1 MTTPTVLS
9 HSWKPR
15 TTEEPEQE
23 ETHKDHRAQPHAG
36 PSKIQTFCSRALSTR
51 SSSSLIPVPSALPWG
66 PGLPPPPGRASP
78 PRPQPLRPGAVR
90 SAPRAESP
98 APPPA
103 GTQRCPEKRGFGNG
117 RVPPTLAL
125 CKQVYRQREQPQNPR
140 NSRRL
145 LESKLTICFQRAL
158 GISAGLT
165 PRQHARSP
173 THHKQAPGTYFK
185 AM

>member
-78 PRPQPLRPGAVR
+78 PHPQPLPSGPELSVQHRE
-90 SAPRAESP
+90 PRAP
-98 APPPA
+98 HHPPQGHSA
-103 GTQRCPEKRGFGNG
+103 ARRSGALEMAEFLQRSLCASRFTDSASSHRTPEIPD
-117 RVPPTLAL
+117 V
-125 CKQVYRQREQPQNPR
+125 C
-140 NSRRL
+140 SR
-145 LESKLTICFQRAL
+145 AN
-158 GISAGLT
+158 
-165 PRQHARSP
+165 
-173 THHKQAPGTYFK
+173 
-185 AM
+185 